1 MPRYIIHLKNTDF
14 KPSDAKE
21 LLRIARDLVANDAI
35 IRDLRVA
42 KEHIELDVS
51 IESSMLDKLLNELK
65 KIAPLYRYREISDNA
80 LRKEDAIKYTKILF
94 NEERYWEAHEVL
106 ESIWRESNGYEKS
119 TLQGIIL
126 ICAAFVH
133 MQKGEDDIAYIILN
147 RALPKLKLDNYDSID
162 VKFIKSN
169 VMKIIKNRV
178 LEEFKI

>member
-1 MPRYIIHLKNTDF
+1 MPRYIVHLKNTDF
-14 KPSDAKE
+14 KPSNAKE
-21 LLRIARDLVANDAI
+21 LLRIARDLVTNDII

-51 IESSMLDKLLNELK
+51 IESSMLDKLNALK

-80 LRKEDAIKYTKILF
+80 LRKEDAIKYAKILF
-94 NEERYWEAHEVL
+94 NEERYWEAHEIL

-133 MQKGEDDIAYIILN
+133 MQKGEDDIAYTILN

-162 VKFIKSN
+162 VKFIKN
-169 VMKIIKNRV
+169 KVMKIIENRV
-178 LEEFKI
+178 LEQFKI